1 MTKKHRYFDLE
12 SLTESKNV
20 DWSSCI
26 ISVNSKRF
34 FSTII
39 QQKYSILD

>member
-1 MTKKHRYFDLE
+1 MSKKHCYFDLE

-26 ISVNSKRF
+26 ISVNSKHF
-34 FSTII
+34 FGTVI
-39 QQKYSILD
+39 QQKHSILD